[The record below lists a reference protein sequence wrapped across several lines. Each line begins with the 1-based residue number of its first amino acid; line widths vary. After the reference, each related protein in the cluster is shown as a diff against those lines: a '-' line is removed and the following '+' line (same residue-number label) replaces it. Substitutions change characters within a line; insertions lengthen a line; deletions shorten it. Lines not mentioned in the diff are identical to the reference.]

1 MPPAQG
7 VRHPERSPGPQLNS
21 ASHVI
26 ARARELWVGLAG
38 VPIGFRPG
46 GVTVAVAPA
55 SLLCPPGWTGIVVIG
70 DAAIATVAEKS
81 QVAVVREAL
90 QGLALTDLDP
100 VRAQLPTTAV
110 LGPATLAYLA
120 ADEFSPAPAHGE
132 AGRLPAGHPDLAA
145 LAASMPSEE
154 AGEAGIDGI
163 QSDAFVIRAEGHP
176 DTRGHRDASRTDS
189 AAGARGAGRVVAA
202 AGYRRWR
209 GVAAHLSVLTAPD
222 FRGLGF
228 GRAAASAATAEA
240 LAEGLLPQWRAR
252 VEPSRRIARSLGY
265 RELGSQLSLQLQA

>member
-1 MPPAQG
+1 MD
-7 VRHPERSPGPQLNS
+7 SLTS
-21 ASHVI
+21 
-26 ARARELWVGLAG
+26 RARELWVGLAG

-90 QGLALTDLDP
+90 QGLALTNLDP
-100 VRAQLPTTAV
+100 VRAQLLTTAV
-110 LGPATLAYLA
+110 LGPATLSYLA
-120 ADEFSPAPAHGE
+120 AEEFTPAPDHDE
-132 AGRLPAGHPDLAA
+132 TGRLPAGHPDLAA

-154 AGEAGIDGI
+154 AGEAGIDEI
-163 QSDAFVIRAEGHP
+163 QSDAFVIRAGSHP
-176 DTRGHRDASRTDS
+176 GGPDAGP
-189 AAGARGAGRVVAA
+189 GARGGGPVVAA
-202 AGYRRWR
+202 AGYRRWL
-209 GVAAHLSVLTAPD
+209 GVAAHLSVLTAPG

-228 GRAAASAATAEA
+228 GRAAASAATADVLA
-240 LAEGLLPQWRAR
+240 LGLLPQWRAR

-265 RELGSQLSLQLQA
+265 QELGSQLSIRLEA